1 MSFIGIVTNSKNE
14 ESMVKKIFKLFP
26 ADNII
31 FITSKNIDN
40 IRNIQFETVV
50 INGNIKDD
58 VKLKNIIT
66 QSKYVVLNTD
76 VELEKEIWKDLNLT
90 IISYGFNNKA
100 TFTIS
105 SVSENNIII
114 CLQRTI
120 KNILD
125 EKIEPQEFEEENDTN
140 VDINV
145 ILYEKIVQLI
155 YSKNQQK

>member
-66 QSKYVVLNTD
+66 KSKYVILNTD
-76 VELEKEIWKDLNLT
+76 VELEKEFWKDLNLT

-120 KNILD
+120 KNIFD
-125 EKIEPQEFEEENDTN
+125 EKIEPQEFEEENDIN

-155 YSKNQQK
+155 YSKN

>member
-14 ESMVKKIFKLFP
+14 ESMVKKIFNLFP

-66 QSKYVVLNTD
+66 KSKYVILNTD
-76 VELEKEIWKDLNLT
+76 VELEKEFWKDLNLT

-120 KNILD
+120 KNIFD
-125 EKIEPQEFEEENDTN
+125 EKIEPQEFEEENNTN

-155 YSKNQQK
+155 YSKN

>member
-66 QSKYVVLNTD
+66 KSKYVVLNTD
-76 VELEKEIWKDLNLT
+76 VELEKEFWKDLNLT

>member
-66 QSKYVVLNTD
+66 KSKYVILNTD
-76 VELEKEIWKDLNLT
+76 VELEKE
-90 IISYGFNNKA
+90 F
-100 TFTIS
+100 
-105 SVSENNIII
+105 
-114 CLQRTI
+114 
-120 KNILD
+120 
-125 EKIEPQEFEEENDTN
+125 
-140 VDINV
+140 
-145 ILYEKIVQLI
+145 
-155 YSKNQQK
+155 

>member
-14 ESMVKKIFKLFP
+14 ESMLKKIIKLFP

-58 VKLKNIIT
+58 IKLKHIIT
-66 QSKYVVLNTD
+66 KSKYVILNTD
-76 VELEKEIWKDLNLT
+76 VELEKEFWKDLNLT

-105 SVSENNIII
+105 SISENNIII

-120 KNILD
+120 KNVFD
-125 EKIEPQEFEEENDTN
+125 EKIEPQEFEEKNDTN

-155 YSKNQQK
+155 YSKN

>member
-14 ESMVKKIFKLFP
+14 ESMLKKIIKLFP

-58 VKLKNIIT
+58 IKLKHIIT
-66 QSKYVVLNTD
+66 KSKYVVLNTD
-76 VELEKEIWKDLNLT
+76 VELEKEFWKDLNLT

-120 KNILD
+120 KNVFD
-125 EKIEPQEFEEENDTN
+125 EKIEPQEFEEKNDTN

-155 YSKNQQK
+155 YSKK

>member
-14 ESMVKKIFKLFP
+14 ESMVKKIFNLFP

-66 QSKYVVLNTD
+66 KSKYVILNTD
-76 VELEKEIWKDLNLT
+76 VELEKEFWKDLNLT

-120 KNILD
+120 RNIFD

-155 YSKNQQK
+155 YSKN

>member
-1 MSFIGIVTNSKNE
+1 MSFMGIVTNSKNE

-66 QSKYVVLNTD
+66 KSKYVVLNTD
-76 VELEKEIWKDLNLT
+76 VELEKEFWKDLNLT

-120 KNILD
+120 KNIFD
-125 EKIEPQEFEEENDTN
+125 EKIEPQEFEEKNDTN

-155 YSKNQQK
+155 YSKN

>member
-1 MSFIGIVTNSKNE
+1 MSFIGIATNSKNE
-14 ESMVKKIFKLFP
+14 ESMVKKIIKLFP

-58 VKLKNIIT
+58 IKLKHIIT
-66 QSKYVVLNTD
+66 KSKYVILNTD
-76 VELEKEIWKDLNLT
+76 VELEKEFWKDLNLT

-120 KNILD
+120 KNVFN
-125 EKIEPQEFEEENDTN
+125 EKIEPQEFEEKNDTN

-155 YSKNQQK
+155 YSKN

>member
-14 ESMVKKIFKLFP
+14 ESMVKKIFNLFP

-66 QSKYVVLNTD
+66 KSKYVILNTD
-76 VELEKEIWKDLNLT
+76 VELEKEFWKDLNLT

-125 EKIEPQEFEEENDTN
+125 EKIEPQEFEEKNDTN

-155 YSKNQQK
+155 YSKN

>member
-14 ESMVKKIFKLFP
+14 ESMVKKIFNLFP

-40 IRNIQFETVV
+40 IRNIQFETIV

-58 VKLKNIIT
+58 IKLKNIIT
-66 QSKYVVLNTD
+66 KSKYVILNTD
-76 VELEKEIWKDLNLT
+76 VELEKEFWKDLNLT

-120 KNILD
+120 KNIFD
-125 EKIEPQEFEEENDTN
+125 EKIEPQEFEEKNDTN

-155 YSKNQQK
+155 YSKN

>member
-66 QSKYVVLNTD
+66 KSKYVILNTD
-76 VELEKEIWKDLNLT
+76 VELEKEFWKDLNLT

-120 KNILD
+120 KNIFD
-125 EKIEPQEFEEENDTN
+125 EKIEPQEFEEKNDIN

-155 YSKNQQK
+155 YSKN

>member
-66 QSKYVVLNTD
+66 KSKYVILNTD
-76 VELEKEIWKDLNLT
+76 VELEKEFWKDLNLT

-120 KNILD
+120 KNILN
-125 EKIEPQEFEEENDTN
+125 EKIEPQEFKEENDTN

-155 YSKNQQK
+155 YSKN

>member
-58 VKLKNIIT
+58 VKLKNIIAK
-66 QSKYVVLNTD
+66 SKYVILNTD
-76 VELEKEIWKDLNLT
+76 VELEKEFWKDLNLT

-120 KNILD
+120 KNIFD
-125 EKIEPQEFEEENDTN
+125 EKIVPQEFENENDTN

-155 YSKNQQK
+155 YSKN

>member
-58 VKLKNIIT
+58 VKLKNIIAK
-66 QSKYVVLNTD
+66 SKYVILNTD
-76 VELEKEIWKDLNLT
+76 VELEKEFWKDLNLT

-120 KNILD
+120 KNIFD

-155 YSKNQQK
+155 YSKN

>member
-14 ESMVKKIFKLFP
+14 ESMVKKIFNLFP

-50 INGNIKDD
+50 INGNIKDH

-66 QSKYVVLNTD
+66 KSKYVILNTD
-76 VELEKEIWKDLNLT
+76 VELEKEFWKDLNLT

-120 KNILD
+120 KNILN

-155 YSKNQQK
+155 YSKN

>member
-14 ESMVKKIFKLFP
+14 ESMVKKIFNLFP

-66 QSKYVVLNTD
+66 KSKYVILNTD
-76 VELEKEIWKDLNLT
+76 VELEKEFWKDLNLT

-155 YSKNQQK
+155 YSKN

>member
-14 ESMVKKIFKLFP
+14 ESMVKKIFNLFP

-66 QSKYVVLNTD
+66 KSKYVILNTD
-76 VELEKEIWKDLNLT
+76 VELEKEFWKDLNLT

>member
-58 VKLKNIIT
+58 VKLKNIIAK
-66 QSKYVVLNTD
+66 SKYVILNTD
-76 VELEKEIWKDLNLT
+76 VELEKEFWKDLNLT

-120 KNILD
+120 KNIFD
-125 EKIEPQEFEEENDTN
+125 EKIEPQEFEEENNTN

-155 YSKNQQK
+155 YSKN

>member
-14 ESMVKKIFKLFP
+14 ESMVKKIFNLFP

-66 QSKYVVLNTD
+66 KSKYVILNTD
-76 VELEKEIWKDLNLT
+76 VELEKEFWKDLNLT

-120 KNILD
+120 KNIFD
-125 EKIEPQEFEEENDTN
+125 EKIEPQEFEEKNDTN

-155 YSKNQQK
+155 YSKN

>member
-40 IRNIQFETVV
+40 IRNIQFETIV

-58 VKLKNIIT
+58 IKLKNIIT
-66 QSKYVVLNTD
+66 KSKYVILNAD
-76 VELEKEIWKDLNLT
+76 VELEKEFWKDLNLT

-120 KNILD
+120 KNIFD
-125 EKIEPQEFEEENDTN
+125 EKIEPQEFEEKNDTN

-155 YSKNQQK
+155 YSQN

>member
-66 QSKYVVLNTD
+66 KSKYVILNTD
-76 VELEKEIWKDLNLT
+76 VELEKEFWKDLNLT

-120 KNILD
+120 KNIFD

-145 ILYEKIVQLI
+145 ILYEKIA
-155 YSKNQQK
+155 

>member
-14 ESMVKKIFKLFP
+14 ESMVKKIFNLFP

-66 QSKYVVLNTD
+66 KSKYVILNTD
-76 VELEKEIWKDLNLT
+76 VELEKEFWKDLNLT

-120 KNILD
+120 KNIFY

-155 YSKNQQK
+155 YSKN

>member
-14 ESMVKKIFKLFP
+14 ESMIKKIFNLFP

-66 QSKYVVLNTD
+66 KSKYVILNTD
-76 VELEKEIWKDLNLT
+76 VELEKEFWKDLNLT

-120 KNILD
+120 KNILN

-155 YSKNQQK
+155 YSKN

>member
-66 QSKYVVLNTD
+66 KSKYVILNTD
-76 VELEKEIWKDLNLT
+76 VELEKEFWKDLNLT

-120 KNILD
+120 KNILN
-125 EKIEPQEFEEENDTN
+125 EKIEPQEFKEENDTN
-140 VDINV
+140 VDINE

-155 YSKNQQK
+155 YSKN

>member
-66 QSKYVVLNTD
+66 KSKYVILNTD
-76 VELEKEIWKDLNLT
+76 VELEKEFWKDLNLT

-120 KNILD
+120 KNIFD
-125 EKIEPQEFEEENDTN
+125 EKIEPQEFKEENDTN

-155 YSKNQQK
+155 YSKN

>member
-58 VKLKNIIT
+58 VKLKNIIAK
-66 QSKYVVLNTD
+66 SKYVILNTD
-76 VELEKEIWKDLNLT
+76 VELEKEFWKDLNLT

-120 KNILD
+120 KNIFD
-125 EKIEPQEFEEENDTN
+125 EKIEPQEFEKENDTN

-155 YSKNQQK
+155 YSKN

>member
-14 ESMVKKIFKLFP
+14 ESMLKKIIKLFP

-58 VKLKNIIT
+58 IKLKHIIT
-66 QSKYVVLNTD
+66 KSKYVILNTD
-76 VELEKEIWKDLNLT
+76 VELEKEFWKDLNLT

-120 KNILD
+120 KNVFD
-125 EKIEPQEFEEENDTN
+125 EKIEPQEFEEKNDTN

-155 YSKNQQK
+155 YSKN

>member
-66 QSKYVVLNTD
+66 KSKYVILNTD
-76 VELEKEIWKDLNLT
+76 VELEKEFWKDLNLT

-120 KNILD
+120 KNIFD
-125 EKIEPQEFEEENDTN
+125 EKIEPQEFEEKNDTN

-155 YSKNQQK
+155 YSKN

>member
-66 QSKYVVLNTD
+66 KSKYVILNTD
-76 VELEKEIWKDLNLT
+76 VELEKEFWKDLNLT

-120 KNILD
+120 KNIFD

-155 YSKNQQK
+155 YSKN

>member
-40 IRNIQFETVV
+40 IRNIQFETIV

-58 VKLKNIIT
+58 IKLKNIIT
-66 QSKYVVLNTD
+66 KSKYVILNTD
-76 VELEKEIWKDLNLT
+76 VELEKELWKDLNLT

-120 KNILD
+120 KNIFD
-125 EKIEPQEFEEENDTN
+125 EKIEPQEFEEKNDTN

-155 YSKNQQK
+155 YSKN

>member
-66 QSKYVVLNTD
+66 KSKYVILNTD
-76 VELEKEIWKDLNLT
+76 VELEKEFWKDLNLT

-114 CLQRTI
+114 CLQRTM
-120 KNILD
+120 KNIFD

-155 YSKNQQK
+155 YSKN

>member
-66 QSKYVVLNTD
+66 KSKYVILNTD
-76 VELEKEIWKDLNLT
+76 VELEKEFWKDLNLT
-90 IISYGFNNKA
+90 IISYGVNNKA

-105 SVSENNIII
+105 RVSENNIII

-120 KNILD
+120 KNILN

-155 YSKNQQK
+155 YSKN

>member
-14 ESMVKKIFKLFP
+14 ESMVKKIFNLFP

-66 QSKYVVLNTD
+66 KSKYVILNTD
-76 VELEKEIWKDLNLT
+76 VELEKEFWKDLNLT

-120 KNILD
+120 KNILN

-155 YSKNQQK
+155 YTKN

>member
-66 QSKYVVLNTD
+66 KSKYVILNTD
-76 VELEKEIWKDLNLT
+76 VELEKEFWKDLNLT

-155 YSKNQQK
+155 YSKN

>member
-1 MSFIGIVTNSKNE
+1 M
-14 ESMVKKIFKLFP
+14 
-26 ADNII
+26 
-31 FITSKNIDN
+31 
-40 IRNIQFETVV
+40 
-50 INGNIKDD
+50 
-58 VKLKNIIT
+58 
-66 QSKYVVLNTD
+66 
-76 VELEKEIWKDLNLT
+76 T

-120 KNILD
+120 RNIFD

-155 YSKNQQK
+155 YSKN

>member
-14 ESMVKKIFKLFP
+14 ESMVKKIFNLFP

-66 QSKYVVLNTD
+66 KSKYVILNTD
-76 VELEKEIWKDLNLT
+76 VELEKEFWKDLNLT

-120 KNILD
+120 KNILN

-155 YSKNQQK
+155 YSKN

>member
-14 ESMVKKIFKLFP
+14 ESMVKKIIKLFP

-58 VKLKNIIT
+58 IKLKHIIT
-66 QSKYVVLNTD
+66 KSKYVILNTD
-76 VELEKEIWKDLNLT
+76 VELEKEFWKDLNLT

-120 KNILD
+120 KNVFN
-125 EKIEPQEFEEENDTN
+125 EKIEPQEFEEKNDTN

-155 YSKNQQK
+155 YSKN